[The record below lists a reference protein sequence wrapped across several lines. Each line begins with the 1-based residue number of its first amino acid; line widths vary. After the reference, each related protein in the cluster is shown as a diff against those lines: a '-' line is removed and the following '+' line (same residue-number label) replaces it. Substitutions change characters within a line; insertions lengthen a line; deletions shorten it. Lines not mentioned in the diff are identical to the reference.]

1 MALKNGMVIGEDVYS
16 YQNDLIYPKDTVVDE
31 TVIAKLAR
39 HSIMCV
45 SIKEEIDYATTHFE
59 KVRLS
64 TEFKYFEFIINRV
77 YPFISH
83 QQGQQPHQNTH
94 FCQI

>member
-1 MALKNGMVIGEDVYS
+1 MKTIARMALKNGMVIGEDVYS

-64 TEFKYFEFIINRV
+64 TEFKYFEFTYNDCMPIYRKLMT
-77 YPFISH
+77 YF
-83 QQGQQPHQNTH
+83 
-94 FCQI
+94 F